1 MATASAAS
9 PAWGWNQRQ
18 RPDDAGRVA
27 LAVCLLFDAR
37 SDLLMRELWSR
48 LENEGVSTLATH
60 THGRHYP
67 HLSFAVLRSWDLE
80 RTQEA
85 LAALPGAEPF
95 KMSFH
100 GTLAFPRGRV
110 ALAPAISADVALRQW
125 RIVTAL
131 EATGAE
137 LHRNYAAGQW
147 VPHVSVATR
156 AQGAK
161 LAIVVKAIADV
172 LPLTARVD
180 RAALVDSATGQTWRL
195 PHIP

>member
-1 MATASAAS
+1 M
-9 PAWGWNQRQ
+9 
-18 RPDDAGRVA
+18 A

-37 SDLLMRELWSR
+37 SDLLIRELWSR
-48 LENEGVSTLATH
+48 LEDEGISTLATH
-60 THGRHYP
+60 THRHHYP
-67 HLSFAVLRSWDLE
+67 HLSYAVLRTWDLE
-80 RTQEA
+80 RAQQA
-85 LAALPGAEPF
+85 LAALPAAEPF
-95 KMSFH
+95 MMSFH

-110 ALAPAISADVALRQW
+110 ALAPAIGADLALRQW

-137 LHRNYAAGQW
+137 LHRNYVAGQW

-156 AQGAK
+156 APGAK
-161 LAIVVKAIADV
+161 LATVVKAIADA
-172 LPLTARVD
+172 LPLTVRVD